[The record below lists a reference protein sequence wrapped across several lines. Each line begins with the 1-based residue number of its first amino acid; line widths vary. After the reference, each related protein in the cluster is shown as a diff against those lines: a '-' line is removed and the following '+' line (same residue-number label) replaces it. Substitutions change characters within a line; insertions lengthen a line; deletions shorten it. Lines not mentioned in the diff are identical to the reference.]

1 MIEVSKKGKVKLHW
15 KVTPY
20 DYSPEKAKEIIA
32 LFAKKY
38 GLLKENIKLCA
49 DFIVVDENGENKSI
63 TNDVIDN
70 IQDPIFQEKLFQE
83 YIKVNDVKNY
93 DFDYILSIDKEL
105 NSKIDYQVYDKFR
118 KFSLKWI
125 KFSNFQSYGESNYFD
140 FTTLNGIVLLNG
152 EPANQSGKTTF
163 AVDLLHFL
171 LFGKS
176 TKVETQD
183 EIFNKN
189 LPEATNV
196 IVEGCIVIEGENYII
211 KRTLS
216 RPKLSNRSAKSKVT
230 QKVEYYR
237 LVGENLESLE
247 DYVEVENGV
256 DTRQTNKI
264 IKEFIGRE
272 EDFDLMMCITGSNLD
287 SLINE
292 KPTDRGRLFS
302 RWIGLLPLE
311 AKDTLARDY
320 FNSSIKPRLLT
331 NQFNRETLKQE
342 IEAYNVEIEN
352 LKESTIK
359 SENNNAVFDK
369 EIKELENQKTEALAS
384 KSITDKDLLKIDITT
399 LRNNIQ
405 AKKNEGVQKKQML
418 NNVINEINNIGEVDF
433 SIEKYDKLLADKM
446 SAMLEQQNARTEAH
460 RLMNLINQ
468 LKTSEYCPTCGKKL
482 DNVDNSKQI
491 KENQDSLDNLIEE
504 GKKITENVNNIEN
517 QIASMKENMEK
528 YNKLNSLN
536 NQKPILELSLEK
548 LRTEYKELIDRE
560 AEYNKN
566 ADAIDKNNNIDIK
579 VRNIDTEINTK
590 RTLRENNIRVLV
602 GNKNLTEQ
610 YNNEIAKRND
620 IIEKINQEEKVVF
633 NWKLYLEMV
642 GKNGI
647 SKMVMRKTLPI
658 INARL
663 AQILEDVCD
672 FDVNVS
678 INNKNE
684 VTFNIIKNGQSSNIK
699 SASGFERTATALA
712 LRSVLAD
719 ISNIPR
725 LNFCIY
731 DEILGRVA
739 KENYDKMNI
748 LFERISKDYDFVFQI
763 THLDEIKEWSNQI
776 VTVTKNSDGIS
787 SLNDVYNR
795 GKLNV

>member
-1 MIEVSKKGKVKLHW
+1 MIDISKKGKVKIHW

-20 DYSPEKAKEIIA
+20 DYSPEKAKEIIS

-49 DFIVVDENGENKSI
+49 DFIVLDEDGNNKSI
-63 TNDVIDN
+63 TDGVIDN

-83 YIKVNDVKNY
+83 YLKVNDVKNY
-93 DFDYILSIDKEL
+93 DYDFILSIDKEL
-105 NSKIDYQVYDKFR
+105 NGKIDYQVYDKFR
-118 KFSLKWI
+118 KFSIKWV
-125 KFSNFQSYGESNYFD
+125 KFSNFQSYGDGNYFD
-140 FTTLNGIVLLNG
+140 FTSLNGIVLLNG

-196 IVEGCIVIEGENYII
+196 TVEGCIVIEGENYII

-216 RPKLSNRSAKSKVT
+216 RPKLSSRTAKSKVS

-237 LVGENLESLE
+237 LVGENLEELE
-247 DYVEVENGV
+247 DYVEMENGV

-264 IKEFIGRE
+264 IKESIGRE
-272 EDFDLMMCITGSNLD
+272 EDFDLMMCITGKNLD
-287 SLINE
+287 SLIDE
-292 KPTDRGRLFS
+292 KPTERGRLFS

-311 AKDTLARDY
+311 AKDTLAREH
-320 FNSSIKPRLLT
+320 FNTSIKPYLLT
-331 NQFNRETLKQE
+331 NQYDREALKQE
-342 IEAYNVEIEN
+342 IEAYTVEIDN
-352 LKESTIK
+352 LTNNI
-359 SENNNAVFDK
+359 SECEKNNAIIDTN
-369 EIKELENQKTEALAS
+369 IKQLEDNKANILAS
-384 KSITDKDLLKIDITT
+384 KIATDNDVLKIDIVT
-399 LRNNIQ
+399 LKNSIAN
-405 AKKNEGVQKKQML
+405 KKYEGLQKKQAL
-418 NNVINEINNIGEVDF
+418 DSVISEINNIGEVDF
-433 SIEKYDKLLADKM
+433 SIEKYDFLLASKTQ
-446 SAMLEQQNARTEAH
+446 ALLEQQNARNEAH

-468 LKTSEYCPTCGKKL
+468 LKTSEYCPTCGRKL

-491 KENQDSLDNLIEE
+491 QENQETLDKLIVD
-504 GKKITENVNNIEN
+504 GKKITENVNNIEAS
-517 QIASMKENMEK
+517 IVSMKENMEK

-536 NQKPILELSLEK
+536 NQKPILELNLER
-548 LRTEYKELIDRE
+548 LRSEYKELIE
-560 AEYNKN
+560 KENEYNKN
-566 ADAIDKNNNIDIK
+566 AEAIDKNNNIEIQ
-579 VRNIDTEINTK
+579 VRNIDTTINTNRNVK
-590 RTLRENNIRVLV
+590 ENNIRAISQ
-602 GNKNLTEQ
+602 NKSAIEQ
-610 YNNEIAKRND
+610 YNKEISKRND
-620 IIEKINQEEKVVF
+620 IIEKINQEEKVVY
-633 NWKLYLEMV
+633 NWKIYLDMV

-684 VTFNIIKNGQSSNIK
+684 VSFNIIKNGLSSNIK

-739 KENYDKMNI
+739 KENYDKMNV

-776 VTVTKNSDGIS
+776 VTVIKDSDGIS
-787 SLNDVYNR
+787 SLKDVYN
-795 GKLNV
+795 KAKFNV